1 MKRLFDLLFHLDDM
15 LKDVVAEY
23 GVWTYAILFAIIFCE
38 TGLVVT
44 PILPGDSLLFAVGAF
59 AGQPDSPLNI
69 WVLVAVLLTAA
80 VLGDTVNYHIGKY
93 LGPKVLSGKVTR
105 WLNQKHLAQTQRF
118 FAKHGGK
125 TIIIARFLPIVRT
138 FAPFVAGV
146 GSMDYRRFLAFNVI
160 GGVIWAVGITMLG
173 YFVGTW
179 PIVQENFE
187 VLIVVIVVLSVIPG
201 AVAYLKNRYS
211 TTDEALDE
219 AAVSLKAPAAKE
231 GLAGETPAPL

>member
-1 MKRLFDLLFHLDDM
+1 MDHLFDLFFRLDDV
-15 LKDVVAEY
+15 LKEVVADY

-59 AGQPDSPLNI
+59 AGQQDSPLNI
-69 WVLVAVLLTAA
+69 WVLVSVLFVAA

-93 LGPKVLSGKVTR
+93 LGPKVFSGKVTR
-105 WLNQKHLAQTQRF
+105 WLNQKHLEQTHRF
-118 FAKHGGK
+118 FERHGGK
-125 TIIIARFLPIVRT
+125 TIILARFLPIIRT

-146 GSMDYRRFLAFNVI
+146 GSMNYPRFLAYNVV
-160 GGVIWAVGITMLG
+160 GGMIWAGGITTLG

-187 VLIVVIVVLSVIPG
+187 ILIIAIVVLSVIPG
-201 AVAYLKNRYS
+201 TIAYLKNRYS
-211 TTDEALDE
+211 
-219 AAVSLKAPAAKE
+219 KE
-231 GLAGETPAPL
+231 PEPLAPLPNIEGQMTKE

>member
-15 LKDVVAEY
+15 LKDVVSEY

-38 TGLVVT
+38 TGLVIT

-59 AGQPDSPLNI
+59 AGQPESPLNI
-69 WVLVAVLLTAA
+69 WVLVGVLLTAA

-93 LGPKVLSGKVTR
+93 LGPKVLSGKLTR
-105 WLNQKHLAQTQRF
+105 WLNQEHLVRTQRF

-173 YFVGTW
+173 YFVGSW

-187 VLIVVIVVLSVIPG
+187 LLIVGIVIFSLIPG
-201 AVAYLKNRYS
+201 TIAYLQNRYS
-211 TTDEALDE
+211 KSDEPLPSE
-219 AAVSLKAPAAKE
+219 KLKTE
-231 GLAGETPAPL
+231 N

>member
-105 WLNQKHLAQTQRF
+105 WLNQKHLEQTQRF

-125 TIIIARFLPIVRT
+125 TIIIARFLPI
-138 FAPFVAGV
+138 
-146 GSMDYRRFLAFNVI
+146 
-160 GGVIWAVGITMLG
+160 
-173 YFVGTW
+173 
-179 PIVQENFE
+179 
-187 VLIVVIVVLSVIPG
+187 
-201 AVAYLKNRYS
+201 
-211 TTDEALDE
+211 
-219 AAVSLKAPAAKE
+219 
-231 GLAGETPAPL
+231 